1 MKAALALAGLL
12 ALAAPAGWALT
23 LDLPA
28 KAELRA
34 EKSSV
39 LGSYRFPVGPW
50 KDGGFQ
56 AKRAEGPV
64 LIRAW
69 RVDQRDLTT
78 LQVMADLRAQ
88 LETKRFTPLYECD
101 TRACGGFDFRY
112 HLQILPEP
120 QMHVDLGD
128 FRYLVTRR
136 QADTGPQYVGLLV
149 SRSAESRFVEV
160 IRVGLPLPAAA
171 KATAAKQSPPDAG
184 PPPAAIPAPPPQDV
198 AAGLAAGVAVPLD
211 DLDFSSGSSDLA
223 PGEYGSL
230 RTIADYM
237 KAHPDQHITLVG
249 HTDTTGGLEPNLAL
263 SKKRAESVRDRL
275 IKDYGVDPK
284 KIAAAGVGYL
294 APRAS
299 NDTKAGRE
307 RNRRVEA
314 MVDSGQ

>member
-1 MKAALALAGLL
+1 MKTALALAGLL

-34 EKSSV
+34 EKTSA

-50 KDGGFQ
+50 QDGGFRTV
-56 AKRAEGPV
+56 RAEGPV

-69 RVDQRDLTT
+69 RIDRRDLTT
-78 LQVMADLRAQ
+78 LQVLADLRAQ
-88 LETKRFTPLYECD
+88 LDAKGFTPLYECD

-112 HLQILPEP
+112 HLQVLPEP

-149 SRSAESRFVEV
+149 SRSVDSRFVEV

-171 KATAAKQSPPDAG
+171 KDSAAIQSSPAAG
-184 PPPAAIPAPPPQDV
+184 TPPAAKPPPPPRDV
-198 AAGLAAGVAVPLD
+198 AGGLAAGIAVPLD
-211 DLDFSSGSSDLA
+211 DLDFPSGSSDLA

-230 RTIADYM
+230 RAIADYM

-275 IKDYGVDPK
+275 IKDYGVNPAE
-284 KIAAAGVGYL
+284 IAAAGVGYL

>member
-23 LDLPA
+23 LSLPT

-34 EKSSV
+34 EKTSV

-50 KDGGFQ
+50 KDGGFKIQ
-56 AKRAEGPV
+56 RAEGPL

-69 RVDQRDLTT
+69 RIDRRDLTT
-78 LQVMADLRAQ
+78 LQVMADLRSQ
-88 LETKRFTPLYECD
+88 LETAGFTPLYECD

-112 HLQILPEP
+112 HLQVLPEP

-128 FRYLVTRR
+128 FRYLVLRR

-149 SRSAESRFVEV
+149 SRSVDSRFVEV
-160 IRVGLPLPAAA
+160 VRVGLPLPAAA
-171 KATAAKQSPPDAG
+171 KATTATQSPPAPG
-184 PPPAAIPAPPPQDV
+184 TAPAAIPAPPQDV
-198 AAGLAAGVAVPLD
+198 AAGLAAGIAVPLD
-211 DLDFSSGSSDLA
+211 DLDFPSGSSDLA
-223 PGEYGSL
+223 PGTYNSL
-230 RTIADYM
+230 AEIAAYM
-237 KAHPDQHITLVG
+237 KAHPDQHVTLVG
-249 HTDTTGGLEPNLAL
+249 HTDTTGGLDPNLAL

-284 KIAAAGVGYL
+284 EIAAAGVGYL

-299 NDTKAGRE
+299 NDTEAGRE